1 MKTLTYKGYV
11 GSIEISDEDNCL
23 FGKVLDLP
31 KDTAISYE
39 GETVADLKEDFK
51 GAVDDYIAFFRVGK
65 RADRLHHSHTAA
77 CAVPRVFVQMT
88 APKAVRAMVSR
99 CVAQRFNGFAA
110 VSADKSAV
118 VFRKAFLFHYSSQK
132 V

>member
-51 GAVDDYIAFFRVGK
+51 GAVDDYIAHCKEAGISINAFIK
-65 RADRLHHSHTAA
+65 
-77 CAVPRVFVQMT
+77 
-88 APKAVRAMVSR
+88 KAVENQIATM
-99 CVAQRFNGFAA
+99 
-110 VSADKSAV
+110 
-118 VFRKAFLFHYSSQK
+118 L
-132 V
+132 

>member
-1 MKTLTYKGYV
+1 MAAL
-11 GSIEISDEDNCL
+11 SEIM
-23 FGKVLDLP
+23 FAGKLNNEPHIVLLH
-31 KDTAISYE
+31 AASARARRLISTN
-39 GETVADLKEDFK
+39 GAADRA
-51 GAVDDYIAFFRVGK
+51 AVDDYIAFFRVGK